1 LSYKDD
7 PTREVEAYVEEVV
20 AVMEES
26 AKWRWKEVPRALS
39 GTDH

>member
-1 LSYKDD
+1 LSHKDD
-7 PTREVEAYVEEVV
+7 PTREVEAYVEEVI

-26 AKWRWKEVPRALS
+26 AKWRGEEVPRALS